1 MREVRIALIGGA
13 GWMGKTHALIYASAP
28 VIFGNEPA
36 RPILEIVAEATDE
49 IARKV
54 AADCGA
60 RRWTSNWREAVEDPN
75 VDVVDIVTPNSM
87 HREMALAAAAAGKH
101 VYCEKPLGL
110 NADETRE
117 MLRAVNDAGVLSLV
131 GHNFPHNPI
140 HAVARDLIRAGD
152 LGDIVHARVSFNS
165 DFLADEAAPFI
176 WRCDRAAAG
185 SGTLGD
191 INVHLFSLTE
201 YLVGPIAEVFGRMQT
216 VVKERDVVADASYGS
231 GGGTATGERR
241 TVDTDDS
248 VHMLATFENGCT
260 GIFDTSRVAH
270 GRKIEISYDIVGRAG
285 SIRWTYDRLNEL
297 QVYTASDPVD
307 RSGFKRIETGPSHPY
322 YGDFFPIANIGMGYN
337 EIKAIEVRE
346 LVRAAAGGSGR
357 AVAGLLGRAP
367 DPALLRRDHPVRRR
381 AALGVGERDPGVA
394 RGAPAGFRRTA
405 NARTGGGVRARAAAQ
420 DQCWP
425 SGPSAP

>member
-36 RPILEIVAEATDE
+36 RPVLEIVAEATDE
-49 IARKV
+49 IAQRV
-54 AADCGA
+54 AADYGA
-60 RRWTSNWREAVEDPN
+60 RRWTSNWREVVEDPN

-87 HREMALAAAAAGKH
+87 HREMAVAAAGAGKH

-117 MLRAVNDAGVLSLV
+117 MVRAVGDAGVLSLV

-140 HAVARDLIRAGD
+140 HAVARDMIRSGE

-231 GGGTATGERR
+231 GGGTRTGERR

-297 QVYTASDPVD
+297 QVFSASDPAD

-346 LVRAAAGGSGR
+346 LVRAVTGE
-357 AVAGLLGRAP
+357 AVELWP
-367 DPALLRRDHPVRRR
+367 DFSVAHRIQRYCDATILSDSERRW
-381 AALGVGERDPGVA
+381 VA
-394 RGAPAGFRRTA
+394 VSEIPE
-405 NARTGGGVRARAAAQ
+405 
-420 DQCWP
+420 
-425 SGPSAP
+425 

>member
-1 MREVRIALIGGA
+1 MREIRIALIGGA

-36 RPILEIVAEATDE
+36 RPVLEIVAEATDE
-49 IARKV
+49 MAQRV
-54 AADCGA
+54 AADYGA
-60 RRWTSNWREAVEDPN
+60 RRWTSNWREVVEDPN

-87 HREMALAAAAAGKH
+87 HREMAVAAAGAGKH

-117 MLRAVNDAGVLSLV
+117 MVRAVGDAGVLSLV

-140 HAVARDLIRAGD
+140 HAVARDMIRAGE

-201 YLVGPIAEVFGRMQT
+201 YLVGPIAEVFGRLQT
-216 VVKERDVVADASYGS
+216 VVKEREVVEDASYGS
-231 GGGTATGERR
+231 GTGGTRTGERR

-270 GRKIEISYDIVGRAG
+270 GRKIEISYDIVGRA
-285 SIRWTYDRLNEL
+285 
-297 QVYTASDPVD
+297 
-307 RSGFKRIETGPSHPY
+307 
-322 YGDFFPIANIGMGYN
+322 
-337 EIKAIEVRE
+337 
-346 LVRAAAGGSGR
+346 
-357 AVAGLLGRAP
+357 RAP
-367 DPALLRRDHPVRRR
+367 SDGP
-381 AALGVGERDPGVA
+381 
-394 RGAPAGFRRTA
+394 T
-405 NARTGGGVRARAAAQ
+405 TG
-420 DQCWP
+420 
-425 SGPSAP
+425 

>member
-13 GWMGKTHALIYASAP
+13 GWMGKTHALVYASNP
-28 VIFGNEPA
+28 IFFGNDPA
-36 RPILEIVAEATDE
+36 RPVLEIVAEATDE
-49 IARKV
+49 IAERV

-60 RRWTSNWREAVEDPN
+60 RRWTSNWREAVADPN
-75 VDVVDIVTPNSM
+75 VDIVDIVTPNAM
-87 HREMALAAAAAGKH
+87 HREMAIAAAAAGKH

-110 NADETRE
+110 DADETRE
-117 MLRAVNDAGVLSLV
+117 MLRAVREAGVLSLV

-140 HAVARDLIRAGD
+140 HAVARDMIRAGE
-152 LGDIVHARVSFNS
+152 LGDIVHARVSMNS

-191 INVHLFSLTE
+191 INVHVFSLTE
-201 YLVGPIAEVFGRMQT
+201 YLVGPIAEVLGRMQT
-216 VVKERDVVADASYGS
+216 VVKEREVVEDASFGS
-231 GGGTATGERR
+231 GTGGGTGERR

-297 QVYTASDPVD
+297 QVFSASDPVD

-346 LVRAAAGGSGR
+346 LVRAASGE
-357 AVAGLLGRAP
+357 AVELWP
-367 DPALLRRDHPVRRR
+367 DFSVAHRIQRYCDATILSDAERRWVSVDEIP
-381 AALGVGERDPGVA
+381 E
-394 RGAPAGFRRTA
+394 
-405 NARTGGGVRARAAAQ
+405 
-420 DQCWP
+420 
-425 SGPSAP
+425 

>member
-1 MREVRIALIGGA
+1 MREIRIALIGGA

-36 RPILEIVAEATDE
+36 RPVLEIVAEATDE
-49 IARKV
+49 IAQRV
-54 AADCGA
+54 AADYGA
-60 RRWTSNWREAVEDPN
+60 RRWTSSWREAVEDPN

-87 HREMALAAAAAGKH
+87 HHEMVLAAAAAGKH

-117 MLRAVNDAGVLSLV
+117 MVRAVRNAGVLSLV

-140 HAVARDLIRAGD
+140 HSVARDMIRAGE

-165 DFLADEAAPFI
+165 DFLADETAPFI

-231 GGGTATGERR
+231 GGGTRTGERR

-285 SIRWTYDRLNEL
+285 SVRWTYDRLNEL
-297 QVYTASDPVD
+297 QVFSADDPVD
-307 RSGFKRIETGPSHPY
+307 RSGFKRVETGPSHPY
-322 YGDFFPIANIGMGYN
+322 YGAFFPIANIGMGYN

-346 LVRAAAGGSGR
+346 LVRAATGE
-357 AVAGLLGRAP
+357 AVELWP
-367 DPALLRRDHPVRRR
+367 DFSVAHRIQRYCDATILSDAERRW
-381 AALGVGERDPGVA
+381 VA
-394 RGAPAGFRRTA
+394 VSEIPE
-405 NARTGGGVRARAAAQ
+405 
-420 DQCWP
+420 
-425 SGPSAP
+425 

>member
-1 MREVRIALIGGA
+1 MREVRIALVGGA
-13 GWMGKTHALIYASAP
+13 GWMGKTHAFIYTSAP

-36 RPILEIVAEATDE
+36 RPVLEIVAEATDE
-49 IARKV
+49 IAQKV
-54 AADCGA
+54 AADFGA
-60 RRWTSNWREAVEDPN
+60 RRWTSNWRVAVEDPD

-87 HREMALAAAAAGKH
+87 HREMAVAAAGAGKH

-117 MLRAVNDAGVLSLV
+117 MVRAVADAGVLSLV

-140 HAVARDLIRAGD
+140 HAVARDMIRAGE

-201 YLVGPIAEVFGRMQT
+201 YLVGPIVEVFGRMQT

-248 VHMLATFENGCT
+248 VHMLATFANGCT

-270 GRKIEISYDIVGRAG
+270 GRKFEFSYDIVGRAG

-297 QVYTASDPVD
+297 QVYSASDPVD

-322 YGDFFPIANIGMGYN
+322 YGAFFPIANIGMGYN

-346 LVRAAAGGSGR
+346 LVRAVTGE
-357 AVAGLLGRAP
+357 AVELWP
-367 DPALLRRDHPVRRR
+367 DFSVAHRIQRYCDATILSDAERRWVDVSEIP
-381 AALGVGERDPGVA
+381 E
-394 RGAPAGFRRTA
+394 
-405 NARTGGGVRARAAAQ
+405 
-420 DQCWP
+420 
-425 SGPSAP
+425 

>member
-13 GWMGKTHALIYASAP
+13 GWMGKTHALVYASNP
-28 VIFGNEPA
+28 IFFGNDPA
-36 RPILEIVAEATDE
+36 RPVLEIVAEATDE
-49 IARKV
+49 IAGKI
-54 AADCGA
+54 AAEYGA
-60 RRWTSNWREAVEDPN
+60 RRWTSNWREAVADPD
-75 VDVVDIVTPNSM
+75 VDIVDIVTPNSL
-87 HREMALAAAAAGKH
+87 HREMAIVAAQAGKH

-110 NADETRE
+110 DAGETRD
-117 MLRAVNDAGVLSLV
+117 MVRAVREAGVLSLV

-140 HAVARDLIRAGD
+140 HAVARDMIRAGE
-152 LGDIVHARVSFNS
+152 LGDIVHARVSMNS

-191 INVHLFSLTE
+191 INVHVFSLTE
-201 YLVGPIAEVFGRMQT
+201 YLVGPIAEVFGRLQT
-216 VVKERDVVADASYGS
+216 VVKEREVVEDASFGS
-231 GGGTATGERR
+231 GTGGGTGERR

-322 YGDFFPIANIGMGYN
+322 YGDFFPVANIGMGYN

-346 LVRAAAGGSGR
+346 LVRAAAGEPVELWPDFSVAHR
-357 AVAGLLGRAP
+357 IQRYCDATILSDAERRWVAVSEIP
-367 DPALLRRDHPVRRR
+367 
-381 AALGVGERDPGVA
+381 E
-394 RGAPAGFRRTA
+394 
-405 NARTGGGVRARAAAQ
+405 
-420 DQCWP
+420 
-425 SGPSAP
+425 

>member
-1 MREVRIALIGGA
+1 MREVRIALVGGA
-13 GWMGKTHALIYASAP
+13 GWMGKTHALVYASNP
-28 VIFGNEPA
+28 IFFGNDPA
-36 RPILEIVAEATDE
+36 RPVLEIVAEATDE
-49 IARKV
+49 LAGKV
-54 AADCGA
+54 AAEYGA
-60 RRWTSNWREAVEDPN
+60 RRWTSNWREAVTDPD
-75 VDVVDIVTPNSM
+75 VDIVDIVTPNNM
-87 HREMALAAAAAGKH
+87 HREMAIAAAAAGKH

-110 NADETRE
+110 DADETRE
-117 MLRAVNDAGVLSLV
+117 MVRAVREAGVLSLV

-140 HAVARDLIRAGD
+140 HTVARDMIRAGD
-152 LGDIVHARVSFNS
+152 LGEIVHARVSFNS

-216 VVKERDVVADASYGS
+216 VVKEREVVEDASYGS
-231 GGGTATGERR
+231 GTGGGTGERR

-270 GRKIEISYDIVGRAG
+270 GRKIEISYDIVGRKG

-297 QVYTASDPVD
+297 QFYTASDPAD
-307 RSGFKRIETGPSHPY
+307 RNGFKRIETCPSHPY

-346 LVRAAAGGSGR
+346 LVRAASGE
-357 AVAGLLGRAP
+357 AVELWP
-367 DPALLRRDHPVRRR
+367 DFSVAHRIQRYCDATILSDAERRW
-381 AALGVGERDPGVA
+381 VA
-394 RGAPAGFRRTA
+394 VSEVPE
-405 NARTGGGVRARAAAQ
+405 
-420 DQCWP
+420 
-425 SGPSAP
+425 

>member
-1 MREVRIALIGGA
+1 MREIRIALVGGA
-13 GWMGKTHALIYASAP
+13 GWMGKTHALVYASNP
-28 VIFGNEPA
+28 IFFGNDPA
-36 RPILEIVAEATDE
+36 RPVLEIVAEATDGLAE
-49 IARKV
+49 RV
-54 AADCGA
+54 AAEYGA
-60 RRWTSNWREAVEDPN
+60 RRWTSNWREAVADPD
-75 VDVVDIVTPNSM
+75 VDIVDIVTPNSM
-87 HREMALAAAAAGKH
+87 HKEMAIAAAAAGKH

-117 MLRAVNDAGVLSLV
+117 MVRAVREAGVLSLV

-140 HAVARDLIRAGD
+140 HAVARDMIRAGE

-201 YLVGPIAEVFGRMQT
+201 YLVGPIAEVFGRLQT
-216 VVKERDVVADASYGS
+216 VVKEREVVEDASYGS
-231 GGGTATGERR
+231 GTGAGTGERR

-270 GRKIEISYDIVGRAG
+270 GRKIEISYDIVGRKG

-297 QVYTASDPVD
+297 QFYTASDPAD
-307 RSGFKRIETGPSHPY
+307 RNGFQRIETCPSHPY
-322 YGDFFPIANIGMGYN
+322 YADFFPVANIGMGYN

-346 LVRAAAGGSGR
+346 LVRA
-357 AVAGLLGRAP
+357 VAGEVVELWP
-367 DPALLRRDHPVRRR
+367 DFSVAHRIQRYCDATILSDAERRWVNVSEVP
-381 AALGVGERDPGVA
+381 E
-394 RGAPAGFRRTA
+394 
-405 NARTGGGVRARAAAQ
+405 
-420 DQCWP
+420 
-425 SGPSAP
+425 

>member
-1 MREVRIALIGGA
+1 MREVRIALVGGA

-36 RPILEIVAEATDE
+36 RPVLEIVAEATDE
-49 IARKV
+49 IARTV
-54 AADCGA
+54 AADYGA
-60 RRWTSNWREAVEDPN
+60 RRWTSNWREAVEDPG
-75 VDVVDIVTPNSM
+75 VDVVDIVTPNSL

-117 MLRAVNDAGVLSLV
+117 MVRAVGDAGVLSLV

-140 HAVARDLIRAGD
+140 HAVARDMIRAGE

-216 VVKERDVVADASYGS
+216 IVKERDVVQDASYGS
-231 GGGTATGERR
+231 GGGTVTGERR

-297 QVYTASDPVD
+297 QVYRASDPVD

-346 LVRAAAGGSGR
+346 LVRA
-357 AVAGLLGRAP
+357 VAGEAVELWP
-367 DPALLRRDHPVRRR
+367 DFSVAHRIQRYCDATILSDAERRWVSLSEIP
-381 AALGVGERDPGVA
+381 E
-394 RGAPAGFRRTA
+394 
-405 NARTGGGVRARAAAQ
+405 
-420 DQCWP
+420 
-425 SGPSAP
+425 